1 MRGCLSFI
9 YNLVIIALLISV
21 VCWIFT
27 SDFLIF
33 DLLLMLGMII
43 LPIVVV
49 LIVIVGVVWF
59 IKEFFG

>member
-9 YNLVIIALLISV
+9 YTLAIIALLISV